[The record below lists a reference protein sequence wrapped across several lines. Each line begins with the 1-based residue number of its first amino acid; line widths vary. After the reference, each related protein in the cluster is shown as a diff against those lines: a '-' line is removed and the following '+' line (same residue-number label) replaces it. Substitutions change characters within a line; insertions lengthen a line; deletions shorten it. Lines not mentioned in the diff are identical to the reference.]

1 MSEPPRGTG
10 SRAAKG
16 GARVSGQYHRP
27 HRWAWFLERPGYLRF
42 MVRELTSFFVAGYL
56 VVFLVTLCWLGAGE
70 DAFAQWLQRL
80 STPGWVFAHVVALA
94 AAVWHSVTWF
104 AAVPQ
109 AMPIFIGDKRLPAAL
124 AAVVM
129 GYGPWLTVTAV
140 IVWWVLR

>member
-1 MSEPPRGTG
+1 MSGR
-10 SRAAKG
+10 
-16 GARVSGQYHRP
+16 YHRP

-56 VVFLVTLCWLGAGE
+56 VVFLVTLCRLGGGE
-70 DAFAQWLQRL
+70 AAFAQWLQTL
-80 STPGWVFAHVVALA
+80 STPVWVVAHAVALA

-104 AAVPQ
+104 GAVPQ
-109 AMPIFIGDKRLPAAL
+109 AMPIFIGEKRLPAPL

-140 IVWWVLR
+140 IVWWVQR